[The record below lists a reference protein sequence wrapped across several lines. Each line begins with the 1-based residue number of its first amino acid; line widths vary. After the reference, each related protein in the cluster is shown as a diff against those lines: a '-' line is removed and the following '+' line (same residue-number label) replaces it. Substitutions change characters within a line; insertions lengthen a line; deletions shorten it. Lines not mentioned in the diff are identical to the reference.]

1 MYWSIM
7 FLTALA
13 SIAIYFGSMSVPPQA
28 FYAYDTCNLTKVKSL
43 SISSITDPASW
54 NSMINTVTGTAKI
67 AAAQSECVG
76 NYSVYR
82 LSFSLF
88 AFFGTICLA
97 SLCTSAVHAGLW
109 CVKIVAFFVLI
120 VGTFFIPNEFFL
132 GYEHFARVASCLFL
146 VLQIVI
152 LIDFVYDLDECT
164 CVYVCVLVAALACFK
179 YARSQ
184 PTPHVAS
191 KSPSVSP
198 SPHTAVSAA
207 PPRLPHS
214 PYPIPH
220 PLTSLP
226 PLTSFAYN
234 MRDFL
239 SLAHSRLSLIPRAA
253 GEDRPRRGNRG
264 QVVL

>member
-1 MYWSIM
+1 M

-43 SISSITDPASW
+43 SISSITDPAAW
-54 NSMINTVTGTAKI
+54 NSMMNTVTGTAKI

-152 LIDFVYDLDECT
+152 LVDFVYDLDECT
-164 CVYVCVLVAALACFK
+164 CVYLWFHL
-179 YARSQ
+179 
-184 PTPHVAS
+184 HV
-191 KSPSVSP
+191 PNT
-198 SPHTAVSAA
+198 H
-207 PPRLPHS
+207 
-214 PYPIPH
+214 
-220 PLTSLP
+220 
-226 PLTSFAYN
+226 
-234 MRDFL
+234 
-239 SLAHSRLSLIPRAA
+239 
-253 GEDRPRRGNRG
+253 
-264 QVVL
+264 